1 MTPESINSVIE
12 VKNIEFESERVGAA
26 YNFAKE
32 KHDQCPPRKSGEPY
46 ITHPVEVY
54 KILKDEWGTKDENY
68 LIAALLHDV
77 IEDTGVTPEEI
88 KLRFGDEVLEL
99 VSGVTK
105 LKSSTDRETLKKVLD
120 KSYINP
126 GVALIKLAD
135 RLHNMR
141 TLEFMK
147 PEKQI
152 AKSQETL
159 DIYTRLAESLGLWNA
174 KTELEDL
181 CFKYLDPKKY
191 QKTLTD
197 LESDLRLSPN
207 FTCYLTSRLNQLLS
221 DNGINGKVETRES
234 GCWILN
240 KKREKMALRGKSNCN
255 GFKDV
260 NDVISFRIQ
269 LNTIHDCYRVLHEIH
284 SDFGEMVDYDRFD
297 EFIGA
302 NRRVNG
308 YEALQTTID
317 FPQGPVEIAI
327 MTKEMEEFN
336 NNGIVSLIN
345 NGKDVKDYVLKL
357 VFTPTGTVRFLPK
370 NATGVDFAAAINP
383 RVLAEAES
391 INVDGTDKPLS
402 VVIPNASTLR
412 INLGE
417 SRRAPLDGL
426 EDYCLP
432 TTRKTILEQRTLEN
446 RDGLVAKGQQKME
459 SMLIPRGL
467 LVLSDIGDSIN
478 PLLYKL
484 GCQSVDDLYFMV
496 GNNSVKEELL
506 NQELDLAGITKEN
519 LKITSI
525 RLIGYDKP
533 KVLVDVV
540 KKISGMDKNIIHIE
554 QKNTNGKFNIRILTE
569 SMGKDE
575 EESLRQYLTNDSRF
589 SEGLVV

>member
-1 MTPESINSVIE
+1 MSLEIVNSVKIDESESIRSDKINS
-12 VKNIEFESERVGAA
+12 A
-26 YNFAKE
+26 YNFAQKSHE
-32 KHDQCPPRKSGEPY
+32 GQFRKSGEPY
-46 ITHPVEVY
+46 FTHCVEVFN
-54 KILKDEWGTKDENY
+54 ILQNEWGIKDESY

-77 IEDTGVTPEEI
+77 VEDTNVTPEEI

-141 TLEFMK
+141 TLQFMN

-152 AKSQETL
+152 AKSRETL
-159 DIYTRLAESLGLWNA
+159 DVYTRLAESLGLWKA

-181 CFKYLDPKKY
+181 CFKYLNPEDY
-191 QKTLTD
+191 QKTLRE
-197 LESDLRLSPN
+197 LESDQRLSPN
-207 FTCYLTSRLNQLLS
+207 FTYYLTSRIEQLLS
-221 DNGINGKVETRES
+221 DNSIEGKVEKRKS

-240 KKREKMALRGKSNCN
+240 KKREKMALKGKSGCS

-260 NDVISFRIQ
+260 NDVVSFRVQ
-269 LNTIHDCYRVLHEIH
+269 LNTVHDCYRVLHEIH
-284 SDFGEMVDYDRFD
+284 RDFGEMVDYDRFD

-302 NRRVNG
+302 NKRVNG

-317 FPQGPVEIAI
+317 FPQQGPVEIAI

-345 NGKDVKDYVLKL
+345 SGKDVKGYILKL

-391 INVDGTDKPLS
+391 INIDGIEKPLS

-417 SRRAPLDGL
+417 SRRAPLGGL

-432 TTRKTILEQRTLEN
+432 QTRKTILEQRTLEN
-446 RDGLVAKGQQKME
+446 RDGLVAKGQQKLE
-459 SMLIPRGL
+459 SILIPRGL

-484 GCQSVDDLYFMV
+484 GCQSIDDLYFMV
-496 GNNSVKEELL
+496 GNNSIKEELL
-506 NQELDLAGITKEN
+506 NRELDLAGITKEK
-519 LKITSI
+519 LRITSI
-525 RLIGYDKP
+525 RLIGDDRP

-540 KKISGMDKNIIHIE
+540 KKISEMDKNIVRIE
-554 QKNTNGKFNIRILTE
+554 QKNTGGKFNIRILTE
-569 SMGKDE
+569 DMGQEDE
-575 EESLRQYLTNDSRF
+575 ERLRKYLNNDSRF
-589 SEGLVV
+589 SISLVV

>member
-1 MTPESINSVIE
+1 MTPESINSVEID
-12 VKNIEFESERVGAA
+12 KNFGSEQVTAA
-26 YNFAKE
+26 YTFAKE

-54 KILKDEWGTKDENY
+54 KILKDEWGIKDENY

-77 IEDTGVTPEEI
+77 IEDTDVTPEEI

-141 TLEFMK
+141 TLQFMK

-181 CFKYLDPKKY
+181 CFKYLDPEKY

-197 LESDLRLSPN
+197 LESDPRLSPN
-207 FTCYLTSRLNQLLS
+207 FTCYLTSRLEQLLS
-221 DNGINGKVETRES
+221 DNRINGKVKTRES

-260 NDVISFRIQ
+260 NDVISFRVQ
-269 LNTIHDCYRVLHEIH
+269 LNTVQDCYRVLHEIH
-284 SDFGEMVDYDRFD
+284 SDFGKMVDYDRFD

-302 NRRVNG
+302 NKRVNG

-327 MTKEMEEFN
+327 MTKGMEEFN

-345 NGKDVKDYVLKL
+345 SRENVKDYVLKL

-391 INVDGTDKPLS
+391 ITVDGTDKPLS

-432 TTRKTILEQRTLEN
+432 ATRKTILEQRTLEN
-446 RDGLVAKGQQKME
+446 RDGLVSKGQQKME
-459 SMLIPRGL
+459 SILIPRGL

-484 GCQSVDDLYFMV
+484 GCQSVDDLYFMI
-496 GNNSVKEELL
+496 GSNSIKEEQL
-506 NQELDLAGITKEN
+506 NQELDLARITKKN

-525 RLIGYDKP
+525 RLVGDDKP
-533 KVLVDVV
+533 KVLVDVIR
-540 KKISGMDKNIIHIE
+540 KISGMDKNIVHIE
-554 QKNTNGKFNIRILTE
+554 QKNTDGKFNIRILTE
-569 SMGKDE
+569 NMGKDD

-589 SEGLVV
+589 SEWLVV

>member
-1 MTPESINSVIE
+1 MTPESINSVEID
-12 VKNIEFESERVGAA
+12 KNIIFESERVTAA
-26 YNFAKE
+26 YTFAKE

-54 KILKDEWGTKDENY
+54 KILKNEWGIKNENY

-77 IEDTGVTPEEI
+77 IEDTDVTPEEI

-159 DIYTRLAESLGLWNA
+159 DIYTRLAESLGLWKA

-181 CFKYLDPKKY
+181 CFRYLDPEKY

-197 LESDLRLSPN
+197 LESDPRLSPN
-207 FTCYLTSRLNQLLS
+207 FTCYLTSRIEQLLS
-221 DNGINGKVETRES
+221 DNNIVGKIETRKS

-240 KKREKMALRGKSNCN
+240 KKREKMALKGKSGCDNF
-255 GFKDV
+255 GDV
-260 NDVISFRIQ
+260 NDVISFRVQ
-269 LNTIHDCYRVLHEIH
+269 LNTKDDCRIFLGKIED
-284 SDFGEMVDYDRFD
+284 SFGKMVDQERYDNF
-297 EFIGA
+297 FGG
-302 NRRVNG
+302 NRQVNG

-317 FPQGPVEIAI
+317 FSQGSVEIAI

-345 NGKDVKDYVLKL
+345 SGKDVKDYVLKL

-383 RVLAEAES
+383 RVLAEAKS
-391 INVDGTDKPLS
+391 IYVDDVERPLT

-412 INLGE
+412 VNLGE
-417 SRRAPLDGL
+417 SRRAPLAGL

-432 TTRKTILEQRTLEN
+432 QTRKMILEQRILEN
-446 RDGLVAKGQQKME
+446 RDILVNKGQKKME
-459 SMLIPRGL
+459 SILIPRGL

-484 GCQSVDDLYFMV
+484 GCQSIDDLYFMA

-506 NQELDLAGITKEN
+506 NQELDLVGITKEK

-525 RLIGYDKP
+525 KLIGEDKP
-533 KVLVDVV
+533 KVLVDVI

-554 QKNTNGKFNIRILTE
+554 QKNTNGQFSIRILTE
-569 SMGKDE
+569 NMSKDE
-575 EESLRQYLTNDSRF
+575 EENLRQYLANDSRF
-589 SEGLVV
+589 SEWLVV

>member
-1 MTPESINSVIE
+1 MTPESINSV
-12 VKNIEFESERVGAA
+12 KNIKSIEFESERVTSA

-54 KILKDEWGTKDENY
+54 KILKDEWGIKDENY

-77 IEDTGVTPEEI
+77 IEDTDVTPEEI
-88 KLRFGDEVLEL
+88 KLRFGDQVLEL

-141 TLEFMK
+141 TLQFMK

-181 CFKYLDPKKY
+181 CFKYLDPEKY

-197 LESDLRLSPN
+197 LESDPRFSPN
-207 FTCYLTSRLNQLLS
+207 FTCYLTSRLEQLLS
-221 DNGINGKVETRES
+221 DNGIDGKVETRES

-240 KKREKMALRGKSNCN
+240 KKREKMALKGKSNCN

-260 NDVISFRIQ
+260 NDVVSFRVQ
-269 LNTIHDCYRVLHEIH
+269 LNIIHDCYRVLHEIH

-302 NRRVNG
+302 NKRVNG

-345 NGKDVKDYVLKL
+345 SGKDVKDYVLKL

-391 INVDGTDKPLS
+391 INIDGTDKPLS

-432 TTRKTILEQRTLEN
+432 TTRKTIIEQRILEN
-446 RDGLVAKGQQKME
+446 RDGLVIKGQQKME
-459 SMLIPRGL
+459 SILIPRGL

-484 GCQSVDDLYFMV
+484 GCQSIDDLYFMI
-496 GNNSVKEELL
+496 GNNSIKEELL
-506 NQELDLAGITKEN
+506 SQELDLAGITKEN

-525 RLIGYDKP
+525 RLIGDDKP
-533 KVLVDVV
+533 KVLVDVIR
-540 KKISGMDKNIIHIE
+540 KISGMDKNIIHIE
-554 QKNTNGKFNIRILTE
+554 QKNTSGKFNIRILTE
-569 SMGKDE
+569 NMGKDD
-575 EESLRQYLTNDSRF
+575 EESLRQYLTNDLRF